1 MAISLIPEEDLQR
14 NRMAFANRKKVA
26 VARETER
33 LEKQIDKD
41 VASRLHKG
49 LTLPYTIT
57 FSIPEAI
64 MSKKDQSDFLDG
76 DDYFA
81 VVVAHLR
88 DVYRNVGWVSKVKRT
103 LDQVQFILDRPKSVK
118 TAPET

>member
-1 MAISLIPEEDLQR
+1 MAITLISEEDLQR

-33 LEKQIDKD
+33 LEKLIDKD
-41 VASRLHKG
+41 IASRMHKG
-49 LTLPYTIT
+49 LSLPYTIT

-81 VVVAHLR
+81 TIVSHLR
-88 DVYRNVGWVSKVKRT
+88 DAYRNAGWASKVKRT
-103 LDQVQFILDRPKSVK
+103 LDQVQFILDRPKLVK
-118 TAPET
+118 TTPP